1 MTTLA
6 RRIPIVVA
14 GVMAALLLEPPTRV
28 AAQLS
33 GAHALTAFGLKSGS
47 QPPPGYYLAPT
58 YFNWDVDQIRN
69 SSGDKISIGG
79 FHVNSLAFFG
89 WYVSPHKML
98 GATYG
103 AQIVVPWISNA
114 LELPRLGLSSST
126 SMGFGDLYIM
136 PINLGWHEKQ
146 ADFMAGLA
154 MYAPTGRYEAG
165 GDDNHGL
172 GMWSFELS
180 GGSTYYFDQKKSW
193 HASALAFYE
202 THTNKRHQDLQV
214 GDVLSIEGGVG
225 GSFLKEQA
233 LTAGLAYGAQWKL
246 TSDGGADFP
255 SAIVT
260 GKNRIYTLGPEATYA
275 INNLPWTTSITA
287 RYLWD
292 TGARTSFQGRR
303 FIAFV
308 TIGYLDP
315 LPKAPPAPAR
325 TTQR

>member
-1 MTTLA
+1 MNKLA
-6 RRIPIVVA
+6 GRISMALA
-14 GVMAALLLEPPTRV
+14 GAFAGLLLTPGARV
-28 AAQLS
+28 DAQLS
-33 GAHALTAFGLKSGS
+33 GAHAPTAFGLKAGS

-58 YFNWDVDQIRN
+58 YFNWDVDQIRT

-114 LELPRLGLSSST
+114 IELPRLGLSRST
-126 SMGFGDLYIM
+126 SLGFGDLYVM
-136 PINLGWHEKQ
+136 PINLGWHLEQ
-146 ADFMAGLA
+146 ADFVAGLA
-154 MYAPTGRYEAG
+154 MYTPTGRYEFL

-180 GGSTYYFDQKKSW
+180 GGSTYYFDKKKKW
-193 HASALAFYE
+193 HASALGFYE
-202 THTNKRHQDLQV
+202 KHTNKRRADLQV
-214 GDVLSIEGGVG
+214 GDVLSIEGGLG
-225 GSFLKEQA
+225 GSFLAEQA
-233 LTAGLAYGAQWKL
+233 LTAGLAYGAQWKV

-255 SAIVT
+255 SAVVT

-275 INNLPWTTSITA
+275 INKLPWTTSITA

-308 TIGYLDP
+308 TVGYLNP
-315 LPKAPPAPAR
+315 LPKAPPGPTR
-325 TTQR
+325 DR